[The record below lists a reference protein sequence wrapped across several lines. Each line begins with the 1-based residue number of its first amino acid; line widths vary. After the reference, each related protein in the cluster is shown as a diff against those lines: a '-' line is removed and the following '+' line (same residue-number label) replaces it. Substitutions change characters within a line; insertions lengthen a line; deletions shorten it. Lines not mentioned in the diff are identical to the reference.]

1 MKTFVFPLLIA
12 IITPLTTAQQLISTT
27 LPACVQACVPLQQGQ
42 TGCTPAGGAPVSN
55 QDTYK
60 SCFCQSALLT
70 QLYSNSAAQLC
81 TNCAPNDMSTI
92 QNWYK
97 SYCGKGGA
105 AVPTNG
111 QNGNAQQPT
120 PTTSSSSTVSPT
132 ATSAAQGTN
141 QQGLPQAA
149 NNANNGPW

>member
-1 MKTFVFPLLIA
+1 MNRLFLPLLIA
-12 IITPLTTAQQLISTT
+12 IITPLISAQQLIPNN
-27 LPACVQACVPLQQGQ
+27 LPSCAGQCTVLQQGQ
-42 TGCTPAGGAPVSN
+42 SGCTPAGGAPVTN

-70 QLYSNSAAQLC
+70 QLFSDTAVQLC
-81 TNCAPNDMSTI
+81 STCQPSDMSTI

-105 AVPTNG
+105 PVQGNGNG

-120 PTTSSSSTVSPT
+120 TTSTSTAPPTTTPT
-132 ATSAAQGTN
+132 AQSSN
-141 QQGLPQAA
+141 QQGLPQSA